1 MDVDKKKVWKII
13 HWVIIIVF
21 IVSIAYGAFQMFFVV
36 GGGGILFFRATTI
49 SFEDLVARRLYAI
62 ETWVQIVGLAIY
74 LAITEFY
81 PRFKDDIQAVKV

>member
-1 MDVDKKKVWKII
+1 MNIDKKKVLKII
-13 HWVIIIVF
+13 HWVIIINF
-21 IVSIAYGAFQMFFVV
+21 IIGIAYGAFQMFFVV

-49 SFEDLVARRLYAI
+49 PYETMVTRRLYAI
-62 ETWVQIVGLAIY
+62 ETWIQIVGLAVY